1 MTGAAVNADND
12 SKSHSGRRVAFWIMF
27 VVLSAILPVLAQ
39 TPLLSRFATILW
51 LASTPLCVLGCAMT
65 AKEIAAHRTSGQ
77 DQD

>member
-1 MTGAAVNADND
+1 
-12 SKSHSGRRVAFWIMF
+12 MF

-51 LASTPLCVLGCAMT
+51 LASMPLCVLGCAMT